1 MRLTAFSLLFCLFLG
16 LSLACG
22 AARAQ
27 EPELSDA
34 ARTALHE
41 AAQALDQGRPAQ
53 AEATLRALIAAEGDA
68 APVPAWHLLGNTLH
82 ALGRPAEAARAFA
95 SGLARAP
102 DDPALHRNLGIA
114 AYQSQD
120 YALAARHLERAAALA
135 AQPDPELLLQ
145 AAAAHHQAG
154 QHREAVRLL
163 EPLAAQANQG
173 GQAGAGGAGG
183 AGGHEGIG
191 VGAQALEL
199 LAAAALASGD
209 GALAESAAL
218 RCLRAEPGAGRWW
231 RLVAGIRSQRGDLA
245 GAAAALETLVRLEPP
260 AEKDL
265 RALAELYFAAGAL
278 PLGIRALERAA
289 GPRPGPGDCDAL
301 ALANARTGR
310 LDAAL
315 GWLDAAQAQAPDAER
330 LLRKAA
336 MLEARGRTAQAA
348 DACAQALELAPG
360 NARAWLRLGWLAREA
375 GRPAQ
380 ARQALE
386 RAAAFPQTA
395 AAARRALE
403 LLDGGAGRQ
412 SPVPPSLGPGCGE
425 PVTGGTR

>member
-1 MRLTAFSLLFCLFLG
+1 MRLTVFPLLCCLVLG
-16 LSLACG
+16 LPLACG

-41 AAQALDQGRPAQ
+41 AAQALGQGRPAQ

-68 APVPAWHLLGNTLH
+68 APGPAWHLLGNTLH

-114 AYQSQD
+114 AYQSRD
-120 YALAARHLERAAALA
+120 YALAAQHLERAAALA
-135 AQPDPELLLQ
+135 AQPDPEVLLQ

-163 EPLAAQANQG
+163 EPLAAQANQD
-173 GQAGAGGAGG
+173 GQASAGG
-183 AGGHEGIG
+183 AGGHEGASLA
-191 VGAQALEL
+191 AQALEL

-231 RLVAGIRSQRGDLA
+231 RLVAGVRSQRGDLA

-265 RALAELYFAAGAL
+265 RTLAELYFAAGAL

-289 GPRPGPGDCDAL
+289 GPHPGPGDCDAL
-301 ALANARTGR
+301 ALANHRAGR

-336 MLEARGRTAQAA
+336 MLEVRGRAAQAA

-360 NARAWLRLGWLAREA
+360 NARAWLRLGQLAREA
-375 GRPAQ
+375 GRPVQ

-386 RAAAFPQTA
+386 RAATFPQTA
-395 AAARRALE
+395 GAARRALE
-403 LLDGGAGRQ
+403 LLDGGAG
-412 SPVPPSLGPGCGE
+412 
-425 PVTGGTR
+425 

>member
-1 MRLTAFSLLFCLFLG
+1 MRLTAVFLFFCVLL
-16 LSLACG
+16 AWG
-22 AARAQ
+22 AVRAQ

-41 AAQALDQGRPAQ
+41 AAQALEQGRPAQ
-53 AEATLRALIAAEGDA
+53 AEATLRALLAAEGDA

-114 AYQSQD
+114 AYQSQN

-135 AQPDPELLLQ
+135 AQPDPEVLLQ

-163 EPLAAQANQG
+163 EPLAAQVNQG
-173 GQAGAGGAGG
+173 GQIG
-183 AGGHEGIG
+183 AGGHESTG
-191 VGAQALEL
+191 VAARALEL

-209 GALAESAAL
+209 GALAESAA
-218 RCLRAEPGAGRWW
+218 RRGLRAEPGAGRGW
-231 RLVAGIRSQRGDLA
+231 RRVAGLRSQRGDFA

-260 AEKDL
+260 GEKDL

-289 GPRPGPGDCDAL
+289 GPRPDPGDCDAL
-301 ALANARTGR
+301 ALVNSRAGR

-336 MLEARGRTAQAA
+336 MLEARGRMAQAA

-386 RAAAFPQTA
+386 RAATFPETA
-395 AAARRALE
+395 GAARRALE
-403 LLDGGAGRQ
+403 LLDGG
-412 SPVPPSLGPGCGE
+412 
-425 PVTGGTR
+425 TG